1 MKFSTITLT
10 VAIAAAMQSHHAATA
25 FVPSPFISVSRLGSL
40 STTSSTSVVV
50 LQVASE
56 AVTETPASS
65 PSLPERGPDGI
76 YHITTA
82 EQHKAF
88 LAANTN
94 KLVIVKVFA
103 PWCKACKAIEPK
115 FLAISKDKKYDNLP
129 IVWASLTVAGNKE
142 YIKAQGILALPSM
155 LYYAGSEGLVENF
168 PCGPSKIP
176 IMKRKLAQFIND
188 FVDPQTRDLKVMMQP
203 SDVMAMME
211 EDEPCA
217 ERSMIVND
225 AAAGGD
231 DSLTVAG
238 VSLSK
243 DVMDKVRQIPF
254 FSDLTT
260 AEFTETLQKAK
271 LRTWEKG
278 NVIMREGK
286 KGRTFYFIESGEV
299 EVMVKTAFQDPMTV
313 PSNYLGAMI
322 NRLSENDYFGERALI
337 TGEYRAASV
346 RAATKTRCFA
356 FDKDDIPSSSILSG
370 KGVASAMRLA
380 QVNDK
385 YGVDVSGIELL
396 EASKSLEDSKLGSQ
410 IRGSI
415 NTPEFLPG
423 VDSDDDVVDDA
434 SETAPVSDQQIF
446 TSPAFTTSEDTIISL
461 MQRLRIVKYASRCF
475 DYISQTRPSWN
486 AGALKR
492 RSMLVDK
499 LTSAQKQEFRDVFKL
514 IDVSGDNAISLLE
527 LKRVMESIGE
537 EKTDD
542 ELQIM
547 IEQTGHSSKVDGT
560 QVITFPDFMGIM
572 AEAEFYHLFT
582 ETFKN
587 LDKENSGF
595 VRAMDLD
602 RVLCGMRD
610 LISDDRK
617 SIIDVE
623 DKDMMIDYEQF
634 SRMLL
639 GGALG
644 GDLSP

>member
-1 MKFSTITLT
+1 M
-10 VAIAAAMQSHHAATA
+10 
-25 FVPSPFISVSRLGSL
+25 
-40 STTSSTSVVV
+40 
-50 LQVASE
+50 
-56 AVTETPASS
+56 
-65 PSLPERGPDGI
+65 
-76 YHITTA
+76 
-82 EQHKAF
+82 
-88 LAANTN
+88 AANTN

-188 FVDPQTRDLKVMMQP
+188 FVDPETRDLKVMMQP
-203 SDVMAMME
+203 SDLMAMME

-217 ERSMIVND
+217 ERSMILED
-225 AAAGGD
+225 AGKGQD
-231 DSLTVAG
+231 SSSLTVAG

-243 DVMDKVRQIPF
+243 DVMAKLRKIPF
-254 FSDLTT
+254 FSDLTPT
-260 AEFTETLQKAK
+260 EFTETLQKAK
-271 LRTWEKG
+271 LRTWEEG

-322 NRLSENDYFGERALI
+322 NRLSQNDYFGERALI

-346 RAATKTRCFA
+346 RASTKTRCFA
-356 FDKDDIPSSSILSG
+356 FDKDDIPSSSVLSG

-385 YGVDVSGIELL
+385 YGVDVSGLELL
-396 EASKSLEDSKLGSQ
+396 EVSKQLEDSKMGSQ
-410 IRGSI
+410 IRGSV

-423 VDSDDDVVDDA
+423 IDSDEDIDVSDDVPQP
-434 SETAPVSDQQIF
+434 TDQEIF
-446 TSPAFTTSEDTIISL
+446 TSPAFTTSEDTIITL

-475 DYISQTRPSWN
+475 DYISKTRPSWN

-492 RSMLVDK
+492 RSMLVDQ
-499 LTSAQKQEFRDVFKL
+499 LTSAQKQEFRQVFKL

-537 EKTDD
+537 EKTDE
-542 ELQIM
+542 ELQVM
-547 IEQTGHSSKVDGT
+547 IEQTGHLLDGT
-560 QVITFPDFMGIM
+560 QVITFSDFMGIM

-587 LDKENSGF
+587 LDQENSGF

-644 GDLSP
+644 GDLAP

>member
-1 MKFSTITLT
+1 
-10 VAIAAAMQSHHAATA
+10 
-25 FVPSPFISVSRLGSL
+25 
-40 STTSSTSVVV
+40 
-50 LQVASE
+50 
-56 AVTETPASS
+56 
-65 PSLPERGPDGI
+65 
-76 YHITTA
+76 
-82 EQHKAF
+82 
-88 LAANTN
+88 
-94 KLVIVKVFA
+94 
-103 PWCKACKAIEPK
+103 
-115 FLAISKDKKYDNLP
+115 LAISKDTKYDGLP

-155 LYYAGSEGLVENF
+155 LFYAGSEGLVENF

-176 IMKRKLAQFIND
+176 IMKRKLAQFVND
-188 FVDPQTRDLKVMMQP
+188 FVDPQTRNLKVMMQP

-217 ERSMIVND
+217 ERSID
-225 AAAGGD
+225 S

-243 DVMDKVRQIPF
+243 DVMAKVRQIPF
-254 FSDLTT
+254 FSDLTED
-260 AEFTETLQKAK
+260 EFTETLQKAK
-271 LRTWEKG
+271 LRTCEKG

-299 EVMVKTAFQDPMTV
+299 EVMVKTAFQDPMTA
-313 PSNYLGAMI
+313 PSNYLGTMI
-322 NRLSENDYFGERALI
+322 NRLSTNDYFGERALI
-337 TGEYRAASV
+337 TGEHRAASV

-356 FDKDDIPSSSILSG
+356 FDKDDIPSSSVLSG

-385 YGVDVSGIELL
+385 YGVDVSEIEMI
-396 EASKSLEDSKLGSQ
+396 EARKQLEDSKMGSQ
-410 IRGSI
+410 IRGSV

-423 VDSDDDVVDDA
+423 IDSDDDRTIVVGDA
-434 SETAPVSDQQIF
+434 SPSDQQLF
-446 TSPAFTTSEDTIISL
+446 ASPAFTTSEDTIISL

-475 DYISQTRPSWN
+475 DYISSTRPSWN

-499 LTSAQKQEFRDVFKL
+499 LTSAQKQEFREVFNL
-514 IDVSGDNAISLLE
+514 IDVSEDNAISLLE

-542 ELQIM
+542 ELQVM
-547 IEQTGHSSKVDGT
+547 MQTGHSLDGT

-587 LDKENSGF
+587 LDKEGSGF

-639 GGALG
+639 GGALSMG
-644 GDLSP
+644 GDLTP